1 MRRRQCWGAMPRRP
15 VRTPVP
21 QPAKGTV
28 SDASR
33 FQLLVQGVT
42 DYALYMVSAEGVVTS
57 WNAGAERMK
66 GYAPNEII
74 GRHFSQFFTGE
85 DRDAGL
91 PQKALA
97 TARQV
102 GRFESEGWRVRKD
115 GTRFWV
121 SAVLDAIHDEAGA
134 FVGFA
139 KITRDLTERH
149 AAQRALADSERHFR
163 MLVQGVTDYAIY
175 LLDPSGIVTN
185 WNAGAERIKGYAAE
199 EIVGRH
205 FSAFYPPEQRA
216 AGAPAKALAI
226 ATREGRFEAEDWRI
240 RKDGTRFFA
249 SVVIDAIR
257 GDDGEILGFAKI
269 TRDITERRKAEE
281 ALRDSERQFR
291 LLVTGVTDYA
301 LYMLDPNGMVASWNA
316 GARRIKGYA
325 ADEIIGQH
333 FSKFYFDGD
342 RAAGLPARALATAA
356 REGRYEAEGWRVRK
370 DGSFF
375 WASVVI
381 DAIHDD
387 QRALAGFAKIT
398 RDITERR
405 DAQAT
410 LQQMQKQLAES
421 QKMDAL
427 GQLTGGVAHDFNN
440 LLMVVSGHIQTLKK
454 RVADDP
460 RATRAAEAIELAAQ
474 RGAALTRQLLTF
486 ARRQHVNP
494 AATDISEQLASFREI
509 LASGIGS
516 AERLAIHV
524 PAATWPV
531 KVDVAE
537 FEIALV
543 NLVINARDAMPDGG
557 AVTITVENIVL
568 DPSGDEIAT
577 SREFVALTVAD
588 SGVGIPDDV
597 LPRIFDPFFTTKPV
611 GKGTGLGLSQVYG
624 FAHQAGGSVKVES
637 ALGKGTRITM
647 YLPRAYEAPPEIE
660 RHDRANDHR
669 GANTVLL
676 VEDNPEVASATTGL
690 LEQLGCHVQCAGSAE
705 AALLALE
712 RDPTIDLVFTDIVM
726 PGRMDGLALARVIR
740 EKRPGLPVLLAT
752 GYSDA
757 LRDVSWGFPV
767 LRKPYEIG
775 ELSRAFAALM
785 APKAERIGA
794 DLAQSGPVRATISS
808 RTNPKSD

>member
-1 MRRRQCWGAMPRRP
+1 MRRRQCWGAMPRRS

-21 QPAKGTV
+21 PPAQGNV
-28 SDASR
+28 SDGSR
-33 FQLLVQGVT
+33 FQLLVQGIT
-42 DYALYMVSAEGVVTS
+42 DYALYMLSAEGVVTS

-66 GYAPNEII
+66 GYTPDEII

-97 TARQV
+97 EARQV

-149 AAQRALADSERHFR
+149 AAQRTLAESERQFR

-175 LLDPSGIVTN
+175 LLDPSGVVTN
-185 WNAGAERIKGYAAE
+185 WNAGAERIKGYAAD

-205 FSAFYPPEQRA
+205 FSLFYPPEQRA
-216 AGAPAKALAI
+216 AGASAKALAT
-226 ATREGRFEAEDWRI
+226 ATREGRFEAEDWRV

-257 GDDGEILGFAKI
+257 GDDGKILGFAKI

-291 LLVTGVTDYA
+291 LMVTRVTDYA
-301 LYMLDPNGMVASWNA
+301 LYMLDPNGLVASWNA

-325 ADEIIGQH
+325 AEEIIGQH
-333 FSKFYFDGD
+333 FSKFYSDGD
-342 RAAGLPARALATAA
+342 RAAGLPGRALATAA
-356 REGRYEAEGWRVRK
+356 QEGRYEAEGWRVRK
-370 DGSFF
+370 DGSVF

-381 DAIHDD
+381 DAIHDE
-387 QRALAGFAKIT
+387 QGKLAGFAKIT

-405 DAQAT
+405 ETQAA

-486 ARRQHVNP
+486 SRRQHVNP
-494 AATDISEQLASFREI
+494 SATDISEQLASFREV

-557 AVTITVENIVL
+557 PVTITAENIVL
-568 DPSGDEIAT
+568 KPSGDEIAT

-597 LPRIFDPFFTTKPV
+597 LPRIFDPFFTTKAV

-647 YLPRAYEAPPEIE
+647 YLPRAYDAPAIE
-660 RHDRANDHR
+660 GPDRATDHR
-669 GANTVLL
+669 GANTVLM
-676 VEDNPEVASATTGL
+676 VEDNPEVASASKGL
-690 LEQLGCHVQCAGSAE
+690 LEQLGCNVQCATDAE

-712 RDPTIDLVFTDIVM
+712 RDPTIDLVFTDVVM
-726 PGRMDGLALARVIR
+726 PGRMDGLALARAIR
-740 EKRPGLPVLLAT
+740 ERHPGLPVLLAT

-757 LRDVSWGFPV
+757 LRHVSGEFPI

-775 ELSRAFAALM
+775 ELSRALSTVM
-785 APKAERIGA
+785 APE
-794 DLAQSGPVRATISS
+794 
-808 RTNPKSD
+808 

>member
-1 MRRRQCWGAMPRRP
+1 MPRKSVRP
-15 VRTPVP
+15 RVP
-21 QPAKGTV
+21 PPASSNA

-42 DYALYMVSAEGVVTS
+42 DYALYMLSAEGVVTS

-66 GYAPNEII
+66 GYAPDEII

-185 WNAGAERIKGYAAE
+185 WNAGAERIKGYVAE

-205 FSAFYPPEQRA
+205 FSVFYPPEQRA

-257 GDDGEILGFAKI
+257 GDDGEIAGFAKI

-301 LYMLDPNGMVASWNA
+301 LYMLDPNGLVASWNA
-316 GARRIKGYA
+316 GARRIKGYS
-325 ADEIIGQH
+325 DEEIIGQH

-356 REGRYEAEGWRVRK
+356 QEGRYEAEGWRVRK

-387 QRALAGFAKIT
+387 QGVLAGFAKIT

-405 DAQAT
+405 GAGHASADAETASRIAEDGCARPIDRRGRAR
-410 LQQMQKQLAES
+410 LQQPAHGRERTHPDAE
-421 QKMDAL
+421 KA
-427 GQLTGGVAHDFNN
+427 GC
-440 LLMVVSGHIQTLKK
+440 
-454 RVADDP
+454 
-460 RATRAAEAIELAAQ
+460 
-474 RGAALTRQLLTF
+474 
-486 ARRQHVNP
+486 RRP
-494 AATDISEQLASFREI
+494 
-509 LASGIGS
+509 
-516 AERLAIHV
+516 
-524 PAATWPV
+524 
-531 KVDVAE
+531 
-537 FEIALV
+537 
-543 NLVINARDAMPDGG
+543 
-557 AVTITVENIVL
+557 
-568 DPSGDEIAT
+568 
-577 SREFVALTVAD
+577 
-588 SGVGIPDDV
+588 
-597 LPRIFDPFFTTKPV
+597 
-611 GKGTGLGLSQVYG
+611 
-624 FAHQAGGSVKVES
+624 
-637 ALGKGTRITM
+637 
-647 YLPRAYEAPPEIE
+647 
-660 RHDRANDHR
+660 
-669 GANTVLL
+669 
-676 VEDNPEVASATTGL
+676 
-690 LEQLGCHVQCAGSAE
+690 
-705 AALLALE
+705 
-712 RDPTIDLVFTDIVM
+712 
-726 PGRMDGLALARVIR
+726 
-740 EKRPGLPVLLAT
+740 
-752 GYSDA
+752 
-757 LRDVSWGFPV
+757 
-767 LRKPYEIG
+767 
-775 ELSRAFAALM
+775 
-785 APKAERIGA
+785 
-794 DLAQSGPVRATISS
+794 
-808 RTNPKSD
+808 

>member
-1 MRRRQCWGAMPRRP
+1 MPRRS

-21 QPAKGTV
+21 PPTKGNV

-42 DYALYMVSAEGVVTS
+42 DYALYMLSAEGVVVS

-66 GYAPNEII
+66 GYTPDEII
-74 GRHFSQFFTGE
+74 GRHFSQFFTPE

-97 TARQV
+97 EARQV

-149 AAQRALADSERHFR
+149 AAQRALAESERRFR
-163 MLVQGVTDYAIY
+163 TLVQGVTDYAIY

-185 WNAGAERIKGYAAE
+185 WNAGAERIKGYVAE

-205 FSAFYPPEQRA
+205 FSVFYPPEQRA
-216 AGAPAKALAI
+216 AGAPAKSLAI

-257 GDDGEILGFAKI
+257 GDDGEIAGFAKI
-269 TRDITERRKAEE
+269 TRDITERRNAEQ
-281 ALRDSERQFR
+281 ALRESDRQFR

-301 LYMLDPNGMVASWNA
+301 LFMLDPNGLVASWNA

-325 ADEIIGQH
+325 AEEIIGQH

-356 REGRYEAEGWRVRK
+356 QEGRYEAEGWRVRK

-387 QRALAGFAKIT
+387 QGALAGFAKIT

-405 DAQAT
+405 EAQAT
-410 LQQMQKQLAES
+410 LQKMQKQLAES

-440 LLMVVSGHIQTLKK
+440 LLMIVSGHIQTLKK
-454 RVADDP
+454 RVADEP

-486 ARRQHVNP
+486 SRRQHVNP
-494 AATDISEQLASFREI
+494 SATDISEQLASFGEI
-509 LASGIGS
+509 LASGVGS
-516 AERLAIHV
+516 TERLAIHI

-543 NLVINARDAMPDGG
+543 NLVINARD
-557 AVTITVENIVL
+557 
-568 DPSGDEIAT
+568 
-577 SREFVALTVAD
+577 
-588 SGVGIPDDV
+588 
-597 LPRIFDPFFTTKPV
+597 
-611 GKGTGLGLSQVYG
+611 
-624 FAHQAGGSVKVES
+624 
-637 ALGKGTRITM
+637 
-647 YLPRAYEAPPEIE
+647 
-660 RHDRANDHR
+660 
-669 GANTVLL
+669 
-676 VEDNPEVASATTGL
+676 
-690 LEQLGCHVQCAGSAE
+690 
-705 AALLALE
+705 
-712 RDPTIDLVFTDIVM
+712 
-726 PGRMDGLALARVIR
+726 
-740 EKRPGLPVLLAT
+740 
-752 GYSDA
+752 
-757 LRDVSWGFPV
+757 
-767 LRKPYEIG
+767 
-775 ELSRAFAALM
+775 
-785 APKAERIGA
+785 
-794 DLAQSGPVRATISS
+794 
-808 RTNPKSD
+808 

>member
-1 MRRRQCWGAMPRRP
+1 MPRKS
-15 VRTPVP
+15 VRTRVP
-21 QPAKGTV
+21 PPASSSA

-42 DYALYMVSAEGVVTS
+42 DYALYMLSAEGVVTS

-66 GYAPNEII
+66 GYTPDEII

-97 TARQV
+97 EARQV

-185 WNAGAERIKGYAAE
+185 WNAGAKRIKGYAAE

-205 FSAFYPPEQRA
+205 FSVFYPPEQRA

-257 GDDGEILGFAKI
+257 GDDGEIAGFAKI
-269 TRDITERRKAEE
+269 TRDITARRKAEE

-301 LYMLDPNGMVASWNA
+301 LYMLDPNGLVASWNA

-342 RAAGLPARALATAA
+342 RAAGLPTRALAIAA
-356 REGRYEAEGWRVRK
+356 QEGRYEAEGWRVRK

-387 QRALAGFAKIT
+387 QGVLAGFAKIT

-405 DAQAT
+405 EAQAT

-486 ARRQHVNP
+486 SRRQHVNP
-494 AATDISEQLASFREI
+494 SATDISEQLASFREI
-509 LASGIGS
+509 LASGVGS
-516 AERLAIHV
+516 DERLAIHV

-557 AVTITVENIVL
+557 AVTITAENIVL

-588 SGVGIPDDV
+588 TGVGIPDDV

-624 FAHQAGGSVKVES
+624 FAHQAGGRVKVES
-637 ALGKGTRITM
+637 GLGKGTRITM
-647 YLPRAYEAPPEIE
+647 YLPRAYEAPVAAEG
-660 RHDRANDHR
+660 HDRAIDHR
-669 GANTVLL
+669 GASTVLL
-676 VEDNPEVASATTGL
+676 VEDNPEVASASKGL
-690 LEQLGCHVQCAGSAE
+690 LEQLGCHVQCVADAG

-726 PGRMDGLALARVIR
+726 PGRMDGLALARAIR
-740 EKRPGLPVLLAT
+740 EKHPGLPVLVTT

-757 LRDVSWGFPV
+757 LRDVSGEFPV
-767 LRKPYEIG
+767 LRKPYQIG
-775 ELSRAFAALM
+775 ELSRAFSTLM
-785 APKAERIGA
+785 ATKTDRIGA
-794 DLAQSGPVRATISS
+794 DRTQAGPVRATTSSSS
-808 RTNPKSD
+808 RTNR